1 MDREYVIVVRNLQT
15 DIDIDEF
22 IYFMLDFGKII
33 AYLRP
38 KSDNYVNFILPFL
51 PQFLLLLLFFSV
63 SLNMRRN

>member
-22 IYFMLDFGKII
+22 IYFMLDFGKTI

-38 KSDNYVNFILPFL
+38 KSDNSVSLILPF
-51 PQFLLLLLFFSV
+51 FSPIFIIIIAF
-63 SLNMRRN
+63 